1 MSKIVLKV
9 TEAKHRDAGRGIARI
24 DNNVMKLNGM
34 VSGDIIEIIG
44 KNPAYAIVWPGYPED
59 TGKNIIR
66 IDGNIRSNAS
76 VSIDEKVEIKKV
88 EVKNAVRINVAPAQP
103 VRIAGGSEY
112 LRKILEGQ
120 PVVKAQKI
128 RIDVLG
134 TPFTF
139 IVTETSP
146 SGPVLVAKETVF
158 VLKEKAVE
166 GMRAYVTYED
176 IGGLGKQIGF
186 IREMIELP
194 MKHPEL
200 FQKLGIEPPKGVL
213 LHGPPGTGKTLI
225 AKAVASETDASFV
238 TISGPEIMSKFYG
251 EPEARLR
258 EIFKSAEQNAPAII
272 LIDEIDS
279 IAPKRAEMTGERMVE
294 RRLVAQLLALMD
306 GLKSRGNVI
315 VLGATNQPNLL
326 DEALRRGG
334 RFDREIEIG
343 VPDRDGRYEILQIHT
358 RGMPLGDD
366 VNLENI
372 ANITHGFVGADL
384 AGLCKEAAMHALRD
398 ILPNISM
405 DEEIPAE
412 LLDSLSVS
420 HEDFYEALKT
430 ITPSALREV
439 FIEVPNVRWDDIGGL
454 EQAKQE
460 LIESVE
466 WPIKYPEAFEAF
478 HSKPAKGIM
487 LFGPPGTGKTMLA
500 KAVASESEANFISV
514 KGPEIFSKY
523 VGESERAIREMFR
536 KAKQASPCVIFF
548 DEIDSIAPSRTG
560 GTTDS
565 RVSERV
571 VSQLLTEFDGIEELK
586 GVVVI
591 AATNRP
597 DIIDKALLR
606 PGRVDR
612 MIYIPP
618 PEKKT
623 RKKIFEI
630 HLKDKPVAK
639 DVDMN
644 ILSEKTEN
652 YVGADIEAICK
663 EAVML
668 SIREIVR
675 KGMNKDDLKKALKGK
690 KIEKRHFEDA
700 IKRVEPTMTKETL
713 KRYEQIVG
721 EFKRY
726 KKEKEEK

>member
-523 VGESERAIREMFR
+523 VGESERAVREMFR
-536 KAKQASPCVIFF
+536 KARQASPCVIFF

-586 GVVVI
+586 GVVVV

>member
-213 LHGPPGTGKTLI
+213 LHGPPRTGKTLI

-586 GVVVI
+586 GVVVV

>member
-1 MSKIVLKV
+1 VLKV

-586 GVVVI
+586 GVVVV

>member
-1 MSKIVLKV
+1 VSKIVLKV

-586 GVVVI
+586 GVVVV